1 MITERPET
9 PLQEIER
16 VVQQRA
22 KDDSLDLAASG
33 ADQTLSRLVDEEIQ
47 AWNSDHLHGLRPY
60 PIDDSGTIAERAM
73 RNLTGY
79 GPLAPL
85 LEDDDVWEVIIK
97 SFATCNY

>member
-1 MITERPET
+1 MITTDHET

-22 KDDSLDLAASG
+22 KDESLDLAGDGTHEALSCLV
-33 ADQTLSRLVDEEIQ
+33 ADEIRV
-47 AWNSDHLHGLRPY
+47 WNGDHLRGLRPF
-60 PIDDSGTIAERAM
+60 PIDDPDTVAERAM

-85 LEDDDVWEVIIK
+85 LG
-97 SFATCNY
+97 

>member
-1 MITERPET
+1 MITTDHET

-22 KDDSLDLAASG
+22 KDQSLDLAGDNAHE
-33 ADQTLSRLVDEEIQ
+33 TLSRLVTDEIR

-60 PIDDSGTIAERAM
+60 PIDDPDTIAERAM

-85 LEDDDVWEVIIK
+85 LG
-97 SFATCNY
+97 